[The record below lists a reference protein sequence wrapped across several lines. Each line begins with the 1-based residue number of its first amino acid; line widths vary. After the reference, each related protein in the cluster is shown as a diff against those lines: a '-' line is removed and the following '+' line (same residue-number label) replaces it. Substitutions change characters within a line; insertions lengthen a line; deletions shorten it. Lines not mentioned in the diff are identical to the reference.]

1 MFTWMRSAWLDT
13 GTPVELWPE
22 TVTPLTPRRH
32 PTTRLTA
39 WSGLTTTRSEQTHW
53 RDLSTAFLWVLCCLG
68 RSRLTSQI
76 GGKKWFVNSTLI
88 LCRLSLTP
96 SSKTTYRAVCQTT
109 SDGLFSGSSCIKSN
123 KGEETTKSNLSART
137 AASTDFSH
145 WSIESCYGLFFHS
158 FYLWKYSFCGFFV
171 DHKFSP
177 LSQQLELV
185 NTLSWYIPLNSQ

>member
-13 GTPVELWPE
+13 GTPVELWLE

-88 LCRLSLTP
+88 LCRPSLKP

-137 AASTDFSH
+137 AASTDFRLLSLIH
-145 WSIESCYGLFFHS
+145 RVWLWSVLSLILLVEIQFLQSFWTTLQTTNFH
-158 FYLWKYSFCGFFV
+158 L
-171 DHKFSP
+171 
-177 LSQQLELV
+177 
-185 NTLSWYIPLNSQ
+185 